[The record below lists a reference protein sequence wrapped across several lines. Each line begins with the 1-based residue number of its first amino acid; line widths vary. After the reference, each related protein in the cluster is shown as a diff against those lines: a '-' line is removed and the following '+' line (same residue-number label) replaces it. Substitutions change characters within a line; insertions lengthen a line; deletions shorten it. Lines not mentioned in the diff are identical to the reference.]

1 MNTMVKHEYQM
12 MNIRKMNNKAKQKH
26 KIIRIKK
33 IKHNG
38 QTQLLRQWGS
48 KRWAQGLNMNSKMM
62 RTRKM
67 KTKVEHK

>member
-1 MNTMVKHEYQM
+1 MVKHEYQM

-38 QTQLLRQWGS
+38 QTQLLRQ
-48 KRWAQGLNMNSKMM
+48 
-62 RTRKM
+62 
-67 KTKVEHK
+67 